1 MTATAH
7 GMSRA
12 SGAGGVAHASAG
24 SQESPPLPHNCYNA
38 DDNVDDF
45 ENARVSPA
53 IAVAAA
59 I

>member
-12 SGAGGVAHASAG
+12 SGAGGVAHTSEW
-24 SQESPPLPHNCYNA
+24 SQESPPHNCHNA